1 MIMYDKNQPGNEDH
15 IWSMYMRTLMTRKK
29 IIEIDERLPGIID
42 EYYREQGKPT
52 PPWKQKKPYFDQDG
66 NIIRP
71 E

>member
-1 MIMYDKNQPGNEDH
+1 MSEKNQPEQEEL
-15 IWSMYMRTLMTRKK
+15 IWKMYMMKLRTRMK
-29 IIEIDERLPGIID
+29 ITDIEERLPKIID

-52 PPWKQKKPYFDQDG
+52 PQWKQRKPYFDKDG

>member
-1 MIMYDKNQPGNEDH
+1 MSEKNQPEKEDL
-15 IWSMYMRTLMTRKK
+15 IWKMYMKKLKTRKMV
-29 IIEIDERLPGIID
+29 IDIEERLPGIID

-52 PPWKQKKPYFDQDG
+52 PPWRQKKPYFDKDG

>member
-1 MIMYDKNQPGNEDH
+1 MLEKNQPEKEDL
-15 IWSMYMRTLMTRKK
+15 IWKTYMMKLRTRMQ
-29 IIEIDERLPGIID
+29 IADIEERLPKIID

-52 PPWKQKKPYFDQDG
+52 PPWRQRKPYFDKDG

>member
-1 MIMYDKNQPGNEDH
+1 MSEKNQPEQEDL
-15 IWSMYMRTLMTRKK
+15 IWTMYMKTLKTRKM
-29 IIEIDERLPGIID
+29 IIDIEERLPNIID

-52 PPWKQKKPYFDQDG
+52 PEWQQKKPYFDKDG

>member
-1 MIMYDKNQPGNEDH
+1 MSEKNQPEQEDL
-15 IWSMYMRTLMTRKK
+15 IWKMYMKTLKTRKMV
-29 IIEIDERLPGIID
+29 IDIEERLPKIID

-52 PPWKQKKPYFDQDG
+52 PPWRQKKPYFDKDG